1 MEPGSD
7 ASARGLQAGS
17 PGQLLL
23 AEPSDDGAAGRGLR
37 GPDPLTDAAAER
49 TALAHCCVA
58 AAAADALV
66 MIVVVTNAV
75 EMGRNTLESFFNNFL
90 GVIVYTYNGMIKKNS
105 YKNSLFL
112 NRPDISINISADT
125 GVMAVHA
132 VHVVLDEG
140 VLNDGVVREAVQV
153 AIDGVCW

>member
-66 MIVVVTNAV
+66 MIVVVTNV
-75 EMGRNTLESFFNNFL
+75 
-90 GVIVYTYNGMIKKNS
+90 
-105 YKNSLFL
+105 FL

-132 VHVVLDEG
+132 VHAVLDEG